1 MNELKQQVLE
11 IIEKEFSDVENVNL
25 FKERI
30 NNATSQEEVKET
42 IELLQKASV
51 AKKEVFSEDP
61 WVDLLIRVQKNKEL
75 TRIFKHLKKIDPTK
89 DLTEAEEQLGS
100 IMCIGIDDNRYVF
113 LNPETL
119 EYSYCVGSVQ
129 AAHLTL
135 AQSNK
140 KYHEYFNPGIIH
152 TRTVTDS
159 EGNVKE
165 KKRTKEDIY
174 TTHVRTANKR
184 IVDITANC
192 GFALSRDKGKL
203 VVRESGLEL
212 VDVKA
217 THHQI
222 CEDWLRL
229 ITGDE
234 YEKVVTWI
242 AHSTDFG
249 TAMPILSIIGA
260 PNTGKS
266 LLVKALGEL
275 FEHSEASITPDT
287 LFDEPF
293 NGAILSNPFVVA
305 DDGGF
310 TIDSTNKEL
319 WTDRLKQF
327 LSRNSWSVN
336 PKFGKQV
343 SLIGYLRAYFAFN
356 HDKQHVRSLF
366 TTPNEALGQ
375 RVLDIEVPA
384 ENVKKLTNMFRDLD
398 VYGEN
403 NIENRWLG
411 PNGKLTEHIT
421 HLIQNKHKYPL
432 PSINGRWGNMVGYK
446 FVGKLATTKDNQVVI
461 DFFQESLE
469 NRCSFCP
476 VCEED
481 PDIVRVYTQ
490 EFLAELK
497 EYDKKG
503 RFTRN
508 TVAEVMQSLGASPSR
523 NKLGRHW
530 IVSLKKSKL
539 MEM

>member
-1 MNELKQQVLE
+1 MNEVIEQVLA
-11 IIEKEFSDVENVNL
+11 IIESDYSNVENVSL

-30 NNATSQEEVKET
+30 KKATSKEEIRET
-42 IELLQKASV
+42 LDLLEKASK

-75 TRIFKHLKKIDPTK
+75 LSIFKHLKKIDPTK
-89 DLTEAEEQLGS
+89 SLEEAEEQLGS

-113 LNPETL
+113 LDPKTL

-140 KYHEYFNPGIIH
+140 EYHEYFNPGILH
-152 TRTVTDS
+152 NRTVTDS

-165 KKRTKEDIY
+165 KKRTKDDIY

-212 VDVKA
+212 VDVQAK
-217 THHQI
+217 HHQI

-229 ITGDE
+229 LTGENYDN
-234 YEKVVTWI
+234 VVTWI

-249 TAMPILSIIGA
+249 TAMPIISFIGA

-266 LLVKALGEL
+266 LLVKSLGEL
-275 FEHSEASITPDT
+275 FEHAEASITPDT

-356 HDKQHVRSLF
+356 HDKQHIRSLF

-375 RVLDIEVPA
+375 RILDVEVPV
-384 ENVKKLTNMFRDLD
+384 ENNKKLSNMFRDLD

-411 PNGKLTEHIT
+411 PKGKLTEHIT
-421 HLIQNKHKYPL
+421 HLIQNKDKYPL
-432 PSINGRWGNMVGYK
+432 PSINGRWGNMVDYK

-461 DFFQESLE
+461 DFLQESLE
-469 NRCSFCP
+469 NNCSFCP
-476 VCEED
+476 VCDED
-481 PDIVRVYTQ
+481 EDLVRVYSK
-490 EFLAELK
+490 EFLADLK

-508 TVAEVMQSLGASPSR
+508 SVAEVMQSLGAVPKR
-523 NKLGRHW
+523 DNRGRHW
-530 IVSLKKSKL
+530 LFSLKKSKL